1 MTYFIGFKEYL
12 KDYEIFYESYIYFY
26 NMHVMRLSVGEVFYD
41 TTPALPIINPGFG
54 Y

>member
-26 NMHVMRLSVGEVFYD
+26 NMHVMRLGVGEV
-41 TTPALPIINPGFG
+41 L
-54 Y
+54 